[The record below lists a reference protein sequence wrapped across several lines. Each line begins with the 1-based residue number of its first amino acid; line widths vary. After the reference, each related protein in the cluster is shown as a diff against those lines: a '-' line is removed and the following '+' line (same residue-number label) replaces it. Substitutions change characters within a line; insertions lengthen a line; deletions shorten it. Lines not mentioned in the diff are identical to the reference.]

1 MDKKQ
6 KFQTLNY
13 RHLYY
18 FWMTAKEGSV
28 TRAAE
33 QLGVSVQT
41 VSMQVSQFERDV
53 GRMLFNQQGR
63 RLVLTETGRLVREY
77 ADQIFMLGEKLRDE
91 LRAEKPGSTVRLIVG
106 VSDSLSKFV
115 IQKLLKPALAMP
127 DLRLEIRESDY
138 EILLTELALHKLD
151 VVLGQKPADLSDN
164 MRFRNFQ
171 LSAVDVS
178 LFGPVG
184 MAEKYREGFPQSLN
198 GAPMLLPTKNHAVRL
213 RLDRWLNENEIRP
226 QIVGEFSDSAL
237 MKTFAS
243 HGMGLF
249 HAPSSLENEMF
260 EHYKSVPV
268 GKMNGMEEKYF
279 AVCPD
284 QRIRHPAVEL
294 ILAGSNV
301 KQLGANDD

>member
-6 KFQTLNY
+6 KSQTLNY

-33 QLGVSVQT
+33 LLGVSVQT

-63 RLVLTETGRLVREY
+63 RLILTETGRLVREY
-77 ADQIFMLGEKLRDE
+77 ADQIFLLGEKLREE
-91 LRAEKPGSTVRLIVG
+91 LRTEKPGSSVRLVVG
-106 VSDSLSKFV
+106 VSDSLSKFI
-115 IQKLLKPALAMP
+115 IQKLIEPALAMP
-127 DLRLEIRESDY
+127 DIRLEIREKDY
-138 EILLTELALHKLD
+138 ETLLTELALHKLD

-171 LSAVDVS
+171 LSVVDVS
-178 LFGPVG
+178 LFGPKDL
-184 MAEKYREGFPQSLN
+184 AEKYRAGFPESLN

-213 RLDRWLNENEIRP
+213 RLDRWLAENDIRP
-226 QIVGEFSDSAL
+226 RIVGEFSDSAL
-237 MKTFAS
+237 MKTFGS

-249 HAPSSLENEMF
+249 HAPTALAHEML
-260 EHYKSVPV
+260 EHYNSIPV
-268 GKMNGMEEKYF
+268 GKMEGMEEKYF
-279 AVCPD
+279 AVCPT
-284 QRIRHPAVEL
+284 RKIKHPAVEL
-294 ILAGSNV
+294 MLAGSHV
-301 KQLGANDD
+301 KQLKPNDE